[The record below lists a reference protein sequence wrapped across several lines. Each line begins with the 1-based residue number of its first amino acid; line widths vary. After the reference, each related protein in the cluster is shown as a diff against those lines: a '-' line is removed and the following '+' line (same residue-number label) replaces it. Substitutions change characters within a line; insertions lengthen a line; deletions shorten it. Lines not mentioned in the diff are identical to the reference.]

1 MTNNDKVLEIA
12 NRFSNLGNNVLI
24 DYDKMNNFCDF
35 LLNNKRDTFEVP
47 ELTSNELKNAIV
59 EPFINASLQYCFWY
73 GESSYRPFDNHSGKM
88 TGFIV
93 GNSYINSFN
102 DLRKEIRKSRF
113 VMIEER
119 MKTIDELEN
128 TDKLQK
134 FVDIVRDTKD
144 VHQVLDFIVENYD
157 CYSDDLFLKKAYLC
171 LGMIHQRTGIFTNP
185 EEIFVPVDYQIPKIL
200 NHFGVTIYKSDLH
213 NDIMNDI
220 IIPKNSMKEIEIRAC
235 AMKVINESS
244 KQTGINQFDIDQILF
259 LQKNKF
265 TNKHHLTY
273 TTAY

>member
-1 MTNNDKVLEIA
+1 MTNNDKVLEIV

-24 DYDKMNNFCDF
+24 DYDKMGNFCDF
-35 LLNNKRDTFEVP
+35 LLNNKRDIFEIPNLSV
-47 ELTSNELKNAIV
+47 NELKSAIL
-59 EPFINASLQYCFWY
+59 EPLINASLQYCFWY

-88 TGFIV
+88 DGFIV
-93 GNSYINSFN
+93 GNDNINSFN

-119 MKTIDELEN
+119 MRTIDELDN
-128 TDKLQK
+128 PDKLQE
-134 FVDIVRDTKD
+134 FLNVVYDTRD
-144 VHQVLDFIVENYD
+144 VHKVLDFIVENYD

-200 NHFGVTIYKSDLH
+200 NHFKVTAYKSDLE
-213 NDIMNDI
+213 NDIRNNI
-220 IIPKNSMKEIEIRAC
+220 LIPKNSMKEIEIRAC
-235 AMKVINESS
+235 AMKVVQKASEI
-244 KQTGINQFDIDQILF
+244 TGINQFDIDQILF
-259 LQKNKF
+259 LQKGKF